1 VYFYTNGKELF
12 SRPEPWAQ
20 DGETFFG
27 AQVTVMRKGMPDT
40 VFFARHDAYVAT
52 YRKGGVEHVNSM
64 WQKRG
69 PEQTAKCAFSGAL
82 REAFPEDLA
91 GLYSNEEMA
100 RVIDDERE
108 DKPETAYVPQPPV
121 AVPHIVVPTMSTAPA
136 TVEGNKPL
144 DAIVAPKSLND
155 DISTW
160 APVDDPMLPSG
171 AVVPTADN
179 PAAFEPTEAQL
190 LARAALKSVPAH
202 KLAEFDRIV
211 PDAKAKMPLADPTTA
226 PQATAAP
233 ATPSTTVASAP
244 PTASVPSTGEPTQ
257 ASSDVPIQVNDAVPT
272 QVNSVAENKPANLRK
287 PEPLDKAGRDI
298 QYARATKFCADV
310 LTPEPP
316 KGGGMKASKGQTVT
330 AKLKKFFLSQTTK
343 GTDLAA
349 LSLSDW
355 EMTWVVLEARLR
367 EYGAEKLVSYIESKI

>member
-1 VYFYTNGKELF
+1 METPSLQISEKLDSALRAEYGAKATDAQWTIFVEFAKLRRLMPGRDIHLQIHNTNDWDADNQCSVKVKKASYITSIGALQTIAMRTGEYVGRKPTVYFYTNGKELF

-20 DGETFFG
+20 DGDTFFG

-121 AVPHIVVPTMSTAPA
+121 AVPHIVVPTMSAAPA

-144 DAIVAPKSLND
+144 PVVSQAAPLAEETREVIKALFGADTADAIVAPKSLND

-190 LARAALKSVPAH
+190 LARAALKSVPKH
-202 KLAEFDRIV
+202 KLGRPYDRAAGYRCTC
-211 PDAKAKMPLADPTTA
+211 DAFYNRGERAADRVCPVHWL
-226 PQATAAP
+226 PN
-233 ATPSTTVASAP
+233 AS
-244 PTASVPSTGEPTQ
+244 
-257 ASSDVPIQVNDAVPT
+257 
-272 QVNSVAENKPANLRK
+272 L
-287 PEPLDKAGRDI
+287 
-298 QYARATKFCADV
+298 F
-310 LTPEPP
+310 
-316 KGGGMKASKGQTVT
+316 
-330 AKLKKFFLSQTTK
+330 
-343 GTDLAA
+343 
-349 LSLSDW
+349 
-355 EMTWVVLEARLR
+355 
-367 EYGAEKLVSYIESKI
+367 